1 MEEKLRHIMSELFKV
16 SLNQITEETKV
27 ETIETWDSLNN
38 ILMVLALER
47 EFKITFAPEEII
59 GMVSFEEVVGVLKQ
73 KLQTSGIR

>member
-1 MEEKLRHIMSELFKV
+1 MEEKLRHIMSESFKV
-16 SLNQITEETKV
+16 SANQITEETKV
-27 ETIETWDSLNN
+27 ETIETWDSLNH

-73 KLQTSGIR
+73 KLQTSG